1 MTALTPRAEEA
12 LKAAAQ
18 ADLAHVHLEPQP
30 LRTASGVVLAAAK
43 LATLRYVIESV
54 IHPHQPKYQGK
65 AMRVRALGY
74 IGGLAL
80 MPAAWWLRGRRE
92 RFPVV
97 ADLAVTVP
105 LLIDAAGNAHGIYD
119 DVRIDDF
126 VHLVNTVSLASL
138 FGSLVS
144 EHVASR
150 EKAAAAAIAFGVIGG
165 IGWEVMEYTAEA
177 LGFDGLGL
185 SPEDTIADVTFGI
198 IGSLIAG
205 AITWARWEPT
215 APEGLAQAAS

>member
-1 MTALTPRAEEA
+1 LTTRAEAA
-12 LKAAAQ
+12 LNAAAQ

-30 LRTASGVVLAAAK
+30 LRRASAIVLAVAK
-43 LATLRYVIESV
+43 IATLRYVAESV
-54 IHPHQPKYQGK
+54 IHPHQPKYRGK

-74 IGGLAL
+74 VGGLAL
-80 MPAAWWLRGRRE
+80 VPAAWWLRGRRE

-97 ADLAVTVP
+97 ADLAVTLP

-119 DVRIDDF
+119 EARIDDV

-138 FGSLVS
+138 FGYAIS
-144 EHVASR
+144 ERVGSR
-150 EKAAAAAIAFGVIGG
+150 EQAAVATVAFGVIGG

-185 SPEDTIADVTFGI
+185 SREDTIADVTFGI
-198 IGSLIAG
+198 MGSIVAG
-205 AITWARWEPT
+205 AITWIRWQPRSTT
-215 APEGLAQAAS
+215 AAAQLGG

>member
-1 MTALTPRAEEA
+1 LN
-12 LKAAAQ
+12 AAKP
-18 ADLAHVHLEPQP
+18 ADLAHVHLEPQS
-30 LRTASGVVLAAAK
+30 LRRASAIVLAVAK
-43 LATLRYVIESV
+43 IATLRYVAESV
-54 IHPHQPKYQGK
+54 IHPHQPKYRGK

-74 IGGLAL
+74 ITGLAL
-80 MPAAWWLRGRRE
+80 MPAAWFLRGRRE

-119 DVRIDDF
+119 EVRIDDV

-138 FGSLVS
+138 FGAVVS

-150 EKAAAAAIAFGVIGG
+150 DRAAAAVVAFGVLGG

-198 IGSLIAG
+198 MGSLIAG
-205 AITWARWEPT
+205 AITWIRWQPRAEV
-215 APEGLAQAAS
+215 AS

>member
-1 MTALTPRAEEA
+1 
-12 LKAAAQ
+12 
-18 ADLAHVHLEPQP
+18 
-30 LRTASGVVLAAAK
+30 VVLAAAK
-43 LATLRYVIESV
+43 LATLRYVLESV
-54 IHPHQPKYQGK
+54 IDPHQPKYRGK

-80 MPAAWWLRGRRE
+80 MPAAWWLRGQRE

-119 DVRIDDF
+119 DARIDDF

-138 FGSLVS
+138 FGSFVS
-144 EHVASR
+144 EHLESR
-150 EKAAAAAIAFGVIGG
+150 DKAAAAAVAFGVVGG

-198 IGSLIAG
+198 FGSLIAG
-205 AITWARWEPT
+205 AITWVRWQPP
-215 APEGLAQAAS
+215 APSGLAQPGS

>member
-1 MTALTPRAEEA
+1 MDPARAN
-12 LKAAAQ
+12 LAQ
-18 ADLAHVHLEPQP
+18 VHLEPQP
-30 LRTASGVVLAAAK
+30 LRTASAVVLAAAK
-43 LATLRYVIESV
+43 IATLRYVAESV
-54 IHPHQPKYQGK
+54 VHPHQPKYKGK
-65 AMRVRALGY
+65 AMRVRAVGY

-97 ADLAVTVP
+97 ADLAVTLP
-105 LLIDAAGNAHGIYD
+105 LLVDAAGNAHGIYD
-119 DVRIDDF
+119 DARLDDV

-138 FGSLVS
+138 FGSLIS
-144 EHVASR
+144 EHVESR
-150 EKAAAAAIAFGVIGG
+150 HKAAGAVIAFGALGG

-185 SPEDTIADVTFGI
+185 SPEDTIADVTFGA

-205 AITWARWEPT
+205 AITWARWQPPSPI
-215 APEGLAQAAS
+215 AAAQPGG